1 MVTVLFTLFMVV
13 QLFYPIA
20 IAQNG
25 DIEYLSYIYV
35 PSVIDEEKGK
45 GSVIRIGLYVTK
57 SNTTDIV
64 VEGPEYIGEDT
75 LYAAK
80 LALLVVDK
88 IIGIKQGYTYHIV
101 IETRG
106 KIIGPSAGAA
116 FTVLLMSAILGDKIK
131 HNLSMTGAL
140 SGDGG
145 VEGVAGL
152 VVKANATKQ
161 YGLTEIVAPY
171 NILSPP
177 IYGRIRK
184 LNITIKPVANVLE
197 AYYEATGRRITAST
211 IPKVPLPIGEE
222 FQEYAYRVIGNVK
235 SSLKNIVDE
244 AVRAGLEFWV
254 INSTRSFVED
264 RLAEALQALS
274 KGDFYSAASL
284 AFTAYV
290 NLSSLKI
297 YADLL
302 LGRTSVDEEIHML
315 MNRLNKLNTT
325 LMNTRYSCLG
335 EFEVIAAAWYRFYE
349 AYRSLKAIKTV
360 RTLLD
365 KARLIAYIDARISTA
380 EYWYDLRRYA
390 CLVNPV
396 EINNTLAKKI
406 AEYAY
411 DYAELA
417 YKYVRSI
424 VIETTG
430 SEKGAQGLDEVF
442 NELKQV
448 ARLGV
453 PELTY
458 AYAAELASRI
468 YSPLKIDV
476 TLTKLL
482 NRTII
487 EKVLEGYRETVALY
501 NERLASRNIRL
512 IMATAYLE
520 YSRWVND
527 PYAAAQMIAMA
538 DSYLTPILLAYSN
551 TTISLG
557 EVSLPATSISPA
569 RHSMPLTTYYYII
582 IAMGMGMGLAFMI
595 GLYLGSKM
603 ALPRDI
609 ERIKKFS

>member
-1 MVTVLFTLFMVV
+1 MVIVLLILIAV

-20 IAQNG
+20 IAQNSNL
-25 DIEYLSYIYV
+25 EYLNYIYV
-35 PSVIDEEKGK
+35 PSVIDEEKGE
-45 GSVIRIGLYVTK
+45 GSVIKIGLYVTK
-57 SNTTDIV
+57 SNTTDVV
-64 VEGPEYIGEDT
+64 VEGPEYIAEDT

-101 IETRG
+101 IETHGR
-106 KIIGPSAGAA
+106 IAGPSAGAA
-116 FTVLLMSAILGDKIK
+116 FAVLLMSAILGDEIK

-152 VVKANATKQ
+152 VIKANATKH
-161 YGLTEIVAPY
+161 YGLTEMVAPY

-177 IYGRIRK
+177 VYNK
-184 LNITIKPVANVLE
+184 VKLLNITIKPVANVLE
-197 AYYEATGRRITAST
+197 AYYEATGRRITTST
-211 IPKVPLPIGEE
+211 MPKVPLPIGEE
-222 FQEYAYRVIGNVK
+222 FQEYAYRVISNVK
-235 SSLKNIVDE
+235 SSLKNIIDE
-244 AVRAGLEFWV
+244 AVRAGIEFWI

-264 RLAEALQALS
+264 RLEEALQALS

-290 NLSSLKI
+290 NLSSLKT

-302 LGRTSVDEEIHML
+302 SGKTSVNEEIRRL
-315 MNRLNKLNTT
+315 MNRLDELNTT
-325 LMNTRYSCLG
+325 LITAKYDCLG
-335 EFEVIAAAWYRFYE
+335 EFEVIAAAWYRFYD

-360 RTLLD
+360 GTLLD

-396 EINNTLAKKI
+396 KINDTLAKRI

-424 VIETTG
+424 VVETTG
-430 SEKGAQGLDEVF
+430 SEREAQDLDEVF

-448 ARLGV
+448 AKLGI

-468 YSPLKIDV
+468 YSPLKIDI

-487 EKVLEGYRETVALY
+487 EKALEGYRETVALY

-520 YSRWVND
+520 YSRWMDN
-527 PYAAAQMIAMA
+527 PYVAAQMIAMA

-551 TTISLG
+551 ITISLKQ
-557 EVSLPATSISPA
+557 VALPATSISSA
-569 RHSMPLTTYYYII
+569 MPLTTYYYII
-582 IAMGMGMGLAFMI
+582 VAMGVGMGLAFI
-595 GLYLGSKM
+595 VGLYLGSKI

-609 ERIKKFS
+609 ERIKKSS